1 MPRHTSRL
9 IIVALVLF
17 AAGAAAANSLLAGG
31 SPGLIVNGS
40 VVNGSTVAQASPPA
54 TTSPNP
60 STNGVS
66 GTPATTGSTTSG
78 VPATTTPT
86 PGTTATSAMTID
98 EIVSITRVIDAGA
111 AAASVLAV
119 PAGRRLIVTDVV
131 ITNAGTAPACG
142 ASISSGGTATPAT
155 TTIASAAAL
164 ESGTGLLCV
173 PAQTSL
179 NLGLTTGL
187 EFAAGQSVVLAS
199 IATSPLHYHL
209 RGFLVSPGA

>member
-1 MPRHTSRL
+1 MRRHASSL
-9 IIVALVLF
+9 IVVALALL
-17 AAGAAAANSLLAGG
+17 AGAAAANSLLAGG
-31 SPGLIVNGS
+31 SPGLVVNRS
-40 VVNGSTVAQASPPA
+40 VVNGSAVAQSSAPA
-54 TTSPNP
+54 PTSADP

-66 GTPATTGSTTSG
+66 GTPAATGSTTSG
-78 VPATTTPT
+78 VPAKTTPT
-86 PGTTATSAMTID
+86 PGTTAPSAITID

-131 ITNAGTAPACG
+131 ITNPGTAPACG

-155 TTIASAAAL
+155 TTIASAAAI

-173 PAQTSL
+173 PAQASL

-187 EFAAGQSVVLAS
+187 EFAAGQSVVLAN

>member
-1 MPRHTSRL
+1 MRRHASSL
-9 IIVALVLF
+9 IVVALALL
-17 AAGAAAANSLLAGG
+17 AGAAAANSLLAGG
-31 SPGLIVNGS
+31 SPGLVVNRS
-40 VVNGSTVAQASPPA
+40 VVNGSAVAQSSAPA
-54 TTSPNP
+54 PTSADP

-66 GTPATTGSTTSG
+66 GTPAATGSTTSG

-86 PGTTATSAMTID
+86 PGTTATSAITID

-131 ITNAGTAPACG
+131 ITNPGTAPACG

-155 TTIASAAAL
+155 TTIASAAAI

-173 PAQTSL
+173 PAQASL

-187 EFAAGQSVVLAS
+187 EFAAGQSVVLAN

>member
-9 IIVALVLF
+9 IVVALALL

-40 VVNGSTVAQASPPA
+40 VVNGSTVAQSSPPA

-66 GTPATTGSTTSG
+66 GTQATTGSTTSG

-98 EIVSITRVIDAGA
+98 EVVSITRVIDAGA

-119 PAGRRLIVTDVV
+119 PSGRRLIVTDVV
-131 ITNAGTAPACG
+131 ITNPGTAPACG
-142 ASISSGGTATPAT
+142 ASISPGGTATPAT

-164 ESGTGLLCV
+164 DSGTGLLCV

-187 EFAAGQSVVLAS
+187 EFAAGQSVVLAN